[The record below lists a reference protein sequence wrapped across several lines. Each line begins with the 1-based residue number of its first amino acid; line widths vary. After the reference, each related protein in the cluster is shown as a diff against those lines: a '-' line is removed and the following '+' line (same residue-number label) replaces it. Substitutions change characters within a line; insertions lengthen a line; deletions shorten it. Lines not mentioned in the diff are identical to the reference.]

1 MKSTIRIIHR
11 PSRSGLLCI
20 TKKWSQKTVHN
31 KNLHRVKPFHI
42 VNFLLFLCCCL
53 SLFSCSSP
61 LETDHPVCYDV
72 KSLRS
77 SKELFDYPGQLTYI
91 PLETNPNCVIGAVNK
106 IILTSD
112 YIFVFSRDALYQF
125 DTNGKY
131 IKKISSLGR
140 GPAEYSI
147 IIDVA
152 VDEAQGQVLICD
164 LQKINIYDLSGGYLG
179 SKNTDVFCKRLEV
192 INNMFVV
199 NPLNYT
205 GKEPCMLKIIEENNS
220 PTCFKNNVLYN
231 SQDFF
236 QVFDIKNLQKF
247 DKELIFHQQ
256 FNDTIYRFDPRD
268 KTLSARYYFDF
279 GNALFPLDLLEN
291 IGKYRDESSNYG
303 YLEDVC
309 ENSSYIFVTIF
320 YKGENE
326 RYVINKKSGKSFAVN
341 ENQLL
346 IWPRWS
352 DERGTLISFLQAGNL
367 VKHQDEITDSNLLN
381 ILPELKEEANPVI
394 VLMK

>member
-1 MKSTIRIIHR
+1 MESDERTIRH
-11 PSRSGLLCI
+11 PSKSGLLCI
-20 TKKWSQKTVHN
+20 TKKCCQKTVLN
-31 KNLHRVKPFHI
+31 TNLHRFKHFHI
-42 VNFLLFLCCCL
+42 VNCVLFLCCCL

-61 LETDHPVCYDV
+61 FKTGPVCYDI
-72 KSLRS
+72 KSLRN
-77 SKELFDYPGQLTYI
+77 SKELFDYKGQLTYI
-91 PLETNPNCVIGAVNK
+91 PLETSPDCVIGAINK

-112 YIFVFSRDALYQF
+112 HIFVFSRDVLNQF
-125 DTNGKY
+125 DTKGKF
-131 IKKISSLGR
+131 IRKIGSMGR

-147 IIDVA
+147 ITDVA
-152 VDEAQGQVLICD
+152 VDEALGQALICD
-164 LQKINIYDLSGGYLG
+164 LKKINIYDLSGGYLG
-179 SKNTDVFCKRLEV
+179 SKNTDVLCKRLEV
-192 INNMFVV
+192 INNMYVV
-199 NPLNYT
+199 NPWNYT

-220 PTCFKNNVLYN
+220 PTCFKNDVLYN

-236 QVFDIKNLQKF
+236 QVFDFKNLQKF

-279 GNALFPLDLLEN
+279 GNAMFPLDLLEN

-309 ENSSYIFVTIF
+309 ENGSYIFVTIF

-326 RYVINKKSGKSFAVN
+326 RYVINKKNGKSYAVN
-341 ENQLL
+341 ENQFL

-352 DERGTLISFLQAGNL
+352 DERGTLITFLHVGNL
-367 VKHQDEITDSNLLN
+367 LKHKDEIADSNLKN
-381 ILPELKEEANPVI
+381 ILPELKEENNPVI